1 MLASISQALRW
12 NDQVPRNG
20 NTKEIFHRED
30 KKLGNSLHCLRF
42 YHRRTGLSLSR
53 ERERK
58 GEKRLGGFF
67 TADDGVI
74 SRKTAGIRCE
84 TVPIV
89 LLSVYLRMSGLSGNV
104 SRLLRD
110 IYTPAS
116 SKIIGH
122 LLVFLLQDCAIF
134 KRSSQRS
141 IGNESNC
148 NNKKIHQFTTQ

>member
-1 MLASISQALRW
+1 MLASIFQALRW

-30 KKLGNSLHCLRF
+30 KKIGKLSALFASLPST
-42 YHRRTGLSLSR
+42 YGSLER

-74 SRKTAGIRCE
+74 SRKTTGIRCE